1 MTMALVLNS
10 KNVTTNEFV
19 RLIVCSVLEDLEMN
33 FDDYA
38 KIYIKDYDT
47 LTEDEKF
54 KIDQWK
60 VKVFDKLNKVIKK
73 DEILNH
79 V

>member
-1 MTMALVLNS
+1 MALVLNS

-60 VKVFDKLNKVIKK
+60 VKVFDKLNKAIKK

>member
-1 MTMALVLNS
+1 MALVLNS

>member
-1 MTMALVLNS
+1 MALVLNS

-38 KIYIKDYDT
+38 KIYVKDYDT

-60 VKVFDKLNKVIKK
+60 VKVFDKLNKAIKK
-73 DEILNH
+73 DEILNN

>member
-1 MTMALVLNS
+1 MSLVLNS
-10 KNVTTNEFV
+10 KNITTNEFV

-38 KIYIKDYDT
+38 KIYIKDFDT
-47 LTEDEKF
+47 ITEEEKL
-54 KIDQWK
+54 KIAEWK
-60 VKVFDKLNKVIKK
+60 LKVFDKLNKCMKR
-73 DEILNH
+73 DDLLNH

>member
-1 MTMALVLNS
+1 MALVLNS

-38 KIYIKDYDT
+38 KIYVKDYDT

-60 VKVFDKLNKVIKK
+60 VKVFDKLNKAIKK

>member
-38 KIYIKDYDT
+38 KIYVKDYDT

-60 VKVFDKLNKVIKK
+60 VKVFDKLNKAIKK